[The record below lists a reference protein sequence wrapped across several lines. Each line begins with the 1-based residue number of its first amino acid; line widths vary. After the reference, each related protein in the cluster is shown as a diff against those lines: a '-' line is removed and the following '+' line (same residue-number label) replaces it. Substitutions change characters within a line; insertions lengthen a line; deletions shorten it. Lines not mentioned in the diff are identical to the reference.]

1 MIYYIESRHTDPFYN
16 LALEQ
21 FTFDRLDRESSY
33 FMLWQNHNSII
44 IGKHQN
50 TREEIN
56 EAYVKEKNITVAR
69 RLSGGGAVYHDLGNL
84 NFTFI
89 SGAGRD
95 GLYTGKTTGID
106 FSVFC
111 EPIRDALRSFGVPVE
126 ISGRNDMTV
135 EGKKFSGNAQ
145 YIKLGRVMHHGTI
158 LYDSNLEMLSGALRP
173 GSDKIESK
181 GIKSV
186 QSRVTNIRP
195 YMKNDM
201 PVTAFWAAFKEQ
213 ISASLGM
220 REFTLTQEHYSAVE
234 ELRENVYSQWSWN
247 YGNSPPYTLRR
258 TSRIEGCG
266 KIEILLDIENEG
278 KIRNI
283 AFYGDFFGDLDP
295 AELGKTLAGHHL
307 EYKEIKTVL
316 ENTNISRYFHA
327 MNNDTFLALLF
338 GDFSEQDLNIQKH

>member
-1 MIYYIESRHTDPFYN
+1 MIYYIESRRTDPHYN

-21 FTFDRLDRESSY
+21 FVFDRLDRKNNY

-44 IGKHQN
+44 VGKHQN
-50 TREEIN
+50 TSEEIN
-56 EAYVKEKNITVAR
+56 EAFVKEKNITVAR

-95 GLYTGKTTGID
+95 GLHTGKTAGID

-111 EPIRDALRSFGVPVE
+111 QPISDALRSFGAPVE

-173 GSDKIESK
+173 GDDKIESK

-186 QSRVTNIRP
+186 QSRVANIRP
-195 YMKNDM
+195 YMKTDM
-201 PVTAFWAAFKEQ
+201 PIEDFWAALKKYTG
-213 ISASLGM
+213 ASLGM
-220 REFTLTQEHYSAVE
+220 RDYNLTNTELTAVE
-234 ELRENVYSQWSWN
+234 ELKKNVYSQWSWN

-258 TSRIEGCG
+258 ENRAAGCG
-266 KIEILLDIENEG
+266 KIVILLDIGREG
-278 KIRNI
+278 IIRNI
-283 AFYGDFFGDLDP
+283 TFNGDFFGDDDP
-295 AELGKTLAGHHL
+295 ADLGRILAGRHL
-307 EYKEIKTVL
+307 EYNEIKTVL
-316 ENTNISRYFHA
+316 EAIDISRYFHA
-327 MNNDTFLALLF
+327 LDSGAFLAMLF
-338 GDFSEQDLNIQKH
+338 GANS